1 MSLSDPS
8 PATTSIPQ
16 WLAQG
21 LRAGFF
27 IKPRLGATGPTPL
40 QLVLL
45 AVITTVMELCAARF
59 EVAGPATF
67 DARAWLSS
75 WWPSCV
81 LVLLMWWTLAGAD
94 EDQWPARKLA
104 GGLAA
109 WFALWFAAALPASLV
124 SQIMGGLQARS
135 LLPQAL
141 STVAWLAW
149 SVYILL
155 WAWTLAVALKLAW
168 HFGAARSRLAVLLV
182 GMACVYAVTVW
193 QAPERA
199 WVADAPDAPERPVL
213 HLSQEVFETQQALWE
228 QAEGHIA
235 AAKPGVANVYG
246 VVFAPYAAED
256 VFLRESTM
264 VAKVLAERFD
274 AQGRVLHLINHATTA
289 QTLLWATPAN
299 LSRAIGLMA
308 QRMDRERDVL
318 VVYMTSHGASNFQLA
333 AQNWPLDVD
342 SVTPQSLRQ
351 ALDDAGV
358 KNRVIAISACFS
370 GGWVGPLSG
379 ESTLVMTAADATHT
393 SYGCGRLSE
402 LTFFGRAM
410 FDEELRRTHSFE
422 AAFAKAVPVIKQ
434 REIDAGKPDGFS
446 NPQMS
451 VGAQIAP
458 VLKAL
463 AQRLDAR

>member
-8 PATTSIPQ
+8 PPTTSIPQ

-27 IKPRLGATGPTPL
+27 LKPRFDAAGPTPL

-45 AVITTVMELCAARF
+45 AVITTLVELCAARF
-59 EVAGPATF
+59 EVAGPATL
-67 DARAWLSS
+67 DARAWLSA
-75 WWPSCV
+75 WWPTCV
-81 LVLLMWWTLAGAD
+81 LVLLVWWTLAGAD
-94 EDQWPARKLA
+94 QAQWPARKLA
-104 GGLAA
+104 GGMAA

-124 SQIMGGLQARS
+124 SQAMGGLQARS

-141 STVAWLAW
+141 STVPWLAW

-155 WAWTLAVALKLAW
+155 WAWTLAVALKLAR
-168 HFGAARSRLAVLLV
+168 HFGASRSRLAVLLA
-182 GMACVYAVTVW
+182 GMACVYAVSVW
-193 QAPERA
+193 QAPQRV
-199 WVADAPDAPERPVL
+199 WQADAPDAPERPVL
-213 HLSQEVFETQQALWE
+213 HLSQEVFEAQQALWE
-228 QAEGHIA
+228 QAESSIA
-235 AAKPGVANVYG
+235 SGKPDVANVYG
-246 VVFAPYAAED
+246 VVFAPYAAEN

-264 VAKVLAERFD
+264 VARVIGERFD
-274 AQGRVLHLINHATTA
+274 AKGRVIHLVNHATTA
-289 QTLLWATPAN
+289 QTQPWATPAN
-299 LSRAIGLMA
+299 LARAISLLA

-318 VVYMTSHGASNFQLA
+318 IVYMTSHGASNFLLA
-333 AQNWPLDVD
+333 ADNWPLDVD
-342 SVTPQSLRQ
+342 GVTPQSLRK

-370 GGWVGPLSG
+370 GGWVGPLAG
-379 ESTLVMTAADATHT
+379 DNTLVMTAADATHT

-410 FDEELRRTHSFE
+410 FDEQLRQTRSFE
-422 AAFAKAVPVIKQ
+422 AAFARAVPVIKQ

-446 NPQMS
+446 NPQIS
-451 VGAQIAP
+451 VGQQIAP

-463 AQRLDAR
+463 AQRLDGS

>member
-1 MSLSDPS
+1 MRLSDPS
-8 PATTSIPQ
+8 PPTISIPQ

-27 IKPRLGATGPTPL
+27 LKPRLDATGPTPL

-45 AVITTVMELCAARF
+45 AVITTLIELCAARF
-59 EVAGPATF
+59 EVAGPASF
-67 DARAWLSS
+67 DVRAWLSA
-75 WWPSCV
+75 WWPTCV
-81 LVLLMWWTLAGAD
+81 LVLLVWWTLAGAD
-94 EDQWPARKLA
+94 EAQWPARKL
-104 GGLAA
+104 GGGMAA

-124 SQIMGGLQARS
+124 SQAMGGLQARS
-135 LLPQAL
+135 ILPQAL
-141 STVAWLAW
+141 GTVPWLAW
-149 SVYILL
+149 SVYVLL
-155 WAWTLAVALKLAW
+155 WAWTLAVALRLAW
-168 HFGAARSRLAVLLV
+168 NFGAGRSRLAVLFA
-182 GMACVYAVTVW
+182 GMACVYAVSVW
-193 QAPERA
+193 QAPEHV
-199 WVADAPDAPERPVL
+199 WVADVAEVPERPVL
-213 HLSQEVFETQQALWE
+213 HLSQEVFEGQQALWE
-228 QAEGHIA
+228 QLEGSIVA
-235 AAKPGVANVYG
+235 GKPGVANVYG

-264 VAKVLAERFD
+264 VGKVLGERFD
-274 AQGRVLHLINHATTA
+274 AQGRVIHLINHATTA
-289 QTLLWATPAN
+289 QTQPWATPAN

-342 SVTPQSLRQ
+342 SVTPQSLRK

-358 KNRVIAISACFS
+358 KNRVIAISACYS
-370 GGWVGPLSG
+370 GGWVGPLAG
-379 ESTLVMTAADATHT
+379 DTTLVMTAADATHT

-410 FDEELRRTHSFE
+410 FDEQLRKTHSFE
-422 AAFAKAVPVIKQ
+422 AAFANAVPVIKQ

-446 NPQMS
+446 NPQIS
-451 VGAQIAP
+451 VGPQIAP

-463 AQRLDAR
+463 AQRLDGS